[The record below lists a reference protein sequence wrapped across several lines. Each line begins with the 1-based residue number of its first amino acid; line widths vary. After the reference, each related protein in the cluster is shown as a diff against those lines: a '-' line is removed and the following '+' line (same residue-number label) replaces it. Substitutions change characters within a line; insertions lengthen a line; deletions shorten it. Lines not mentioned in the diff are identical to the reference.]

1 MLKIFKK
8 ENEKNNE
15 NLLNSSSRTYNCS
28 PTHSQRTSTSIINN
42 STTTSNNDK
51 IHTTSSTREM
61 IVTSGQ
67 LLLSTIEDSFSNYL
81 PAIQK
86 ITALCEKIIK
96 SYETVKENK
105 KICRVLIDRVE
116 LTHIAVKQLVR
127 TRQENEEKFR
137 DPEYFKAF
145 DRLQKTLENIETFI
159 KKISNYG
166 AFRKFDN
173 ADSVKKCFEDY
184 INDLEQVS
192 KDLGFNIT
200 LRIYHDLN
208 DLKENNEKY
217 SKMWENFNKSFKNVG
232 KSEIDQVVL
241 IGKIKKSLK
250 SNDFESKEE
259 LFKIPEIDTKDI
271 EDVKPQ
277 YKKATD
283 IRGKDSNVVKKV
295 LRKTIDVACK
305 YIVGDLKDDN
315 DSVTKKYS
323 GQLIILNAIQC
334 EYIVKF
340 YGISNVDS
348 RKALIFGWAEK
359 GNLKDLYETHYID
372 WITKLKITHDIIKG
386 LIFIHRCK
394 YLHRNVRCENVL
406 IDENGNPKI
415 SNFDLNRALFQLS
428 KRTEKIEDYLPW
440 LAPEKILVDHAKP
453 NLQPYDFPCEM
464 FSFGMLLWELTY
476 QQVPYKGKGSE
487 KIKDHVLSAWEVL
500 PHDRPTFDE
509 VMDILTGLW
518 KPYESCN
525 YSAKFLAKNE
535 ISADKLHVYNIEMPT
550 DFEKDNTLYV
560 EEYKKYLH
568 LAAKNENVI
577 ALFKL
582 GQYYLSGF
590 QGRDQNADLARQYL
604 QSAVLQNY
612 NEEVSRRAIEL
623 INNMEKNDTEK
634 TVESKKI

>member
-283 IRGKDSNVVKKV
+283 IRGKDSN
-295 LRKTIDVACK
+295 
-305 YIVGDLKDDN
+305 
-315 DSVTKKYS
+315 
-323 GQLIILNAIQC
+323 
-334 EYIVKF
+334 
-340 YGISNVDS
+340 
-348 RKALIFGWAEK
+348 
-359 GNLKDLYETHYID
+359 
-372 WITKLKITHDIIKG
+372 
-386 LIFIHRCK
+386 
-394 YLHRNVRCENVL
+394 
-406 IDENGNPKI
+406 
-415 SNFDLNRALFQLS
+415 
-428 KRTEKIEDYLPW
+428 
-440 LAPEKILVDHAKP
+440 
-453 NLQPYDFPCEM
+453 
-464 FSFGMLLWELTY
+464 
-476 QQVPYKGKGSE
+476 
-487 KIKDHVLSAWEVL
+487 
-500 PHDRPTFDE
+500 
-509 VMDILTGLW
+509 
-518 KPYESCN
+518 
-525 YSAKFLAKNE
+525 
-535 ISADKLHVYNIEMPT
+535 
-550 DFEKDNTLYV
+550 DNTLYV